1 MPRQNII
8 TKLKKENL
16 LGRGGA
22 EFPTGLKWEMAR
34 KAKAKKKYVICN
46 ASEGEPGVFK
56 DGFILENYPEK
67 VVKGIEIAMEAI
79 GGKNI
84 SAYIYLRKDYYQKFG
99 KKLKKII
106 GDLPISFF
114 KKPDGYFAGEETSL
128 LNAIEG
134 KTLEPRE
141 KPPFPAKKGLFD
153 CPTLI
158 NNVETFYCAA
168 KIDEN
173 KYKKTRFYSISEND
187 LRSENLNFKNKEVY
201 ELPID
206 WTIEK
211 ILKETKNFP
220 KFDFFVQIGGG
231 ASGEILPSNELN
243 QKTGGSGAIVIYNF
257 EKTDPFKLMKKWAD
271 FFFTGNCNKCV
282 PCREGIYRI
291 REMIEKK
298 KIDEKILKD
307 LFFVLKE
314 TSFCPLGETAT
325 VPFESLI
332 KKMF

>member
-1 MPRQNII
+1 MSKNII
-8 TKLKKENL
+8 AKLKKENL

-22 EFPTGLKWEMAR
+22 EFPTGLKWEMVK

-67 VVKGIEIAMEAI
+67 IVQGIEIAMETI
-79 GGKNI
+79 GNKNI
-84 SAYIYLRKDYYQKFG
+84 SAYIYLRKDYYQRFG

-106 GDLPISFF
+106 EDLPISFF

-134 KTLEPRE
+134 KILEPRE
-141 KPPFPAKKGLFD
+141 KPPFPTEKGLFD
-153 CPTLI
+153 YPTLI
-158 NNVETFYCAA
+158 NNVETFYCVA

-173 KYKKTRFYSISEND
+173 KYKKTRFYSISENNSKD
-187 LRSENLNFKNKEVY
+187 KNVY

-231 ASGEILPSNELN
+231 ASGKILSSSELN
-243 QKTGGSGAIVIYNF
+243 QKVGGSGAIVIYDF
-257 EKTDPFKLMKKWAD
+257 EKTDPFELMKKWAD
-271 FFFTGNCNKCV
+271 FFFIGNCNKCV

-314 TSFCPLGETAT
+314 TSFCPLGKTAV

-332 KKMF
+332 KKIF

>member
-1 MPRQNII
+1 MPRQSII
-8 TKLKKENL
+8 AKLKKENL

-22 EFPTGLKWEMAR
+22 EFPTGLKWEMAK

-46 ASEGEPGVFK
+46 GSEGEPGVFK
-56 DGFILENYPEK
+56 DEFILKNYPEK

-79 GGKNI
+79 GSKNV
-84 SAYIYLRKDYYQKFG
+84 SAYIYLRKDYYRRFE
-99 KKLKKII
+99 KKLKKRI
-106 GDLPISFF
+106 GNLPISFF
-114 KKPDGYFAGEETSL
+114 KKTNGYFAGEETSL

-134 KTLEPRE
+134 KILEPRE
-141 KPPFPAKKGLFD
+141 KPPFPAEKGVFD

-158 NNVETFYCAA
+158 NNVEKFYCAA

-187 LRSENLNFKNKEVY
+187 SKDKNVY
-201 ELPID
+201 ELPIN

-220 KFDFFVQIGGG
+220 KRNFFIQSGGG
-231 ASGEILPSNELN
+231 ASGEILSSDELN
-243 QKTGGSGAIVIYNF
+243 QKVGGSGAIVIYDF
-257 EKTDPFKLMKKWAD
+257 EKTDPFELMKKWAD

-291 REMIEKK
+291 REMIEEK

-314 TSFCPLGETAT
+314 TSFCPLGKTAV

>member
-1 MPRQNII
+1 MSKNII

-22 EFPTGLKWEMAR
+22 EFPAGLKWEMV
-34 KAKAKKKYVICN
+34 KKVEAKKKYVICN
-46 ASEGEPGVFK
+46 GSEGEPGVFK

-67 VVKGIEIAMEAI
+67 VVRGIEIAMKAI
-79 GGKNI
+79 GGK
-84 SAYIYLRKDYYQKFG
+84 SAYIYLRKDYYQRFV

-106 GDLPISFF
+106 QNKISPLNKGGLRGVSFF
-114 KKPDGYFAGEETSL
+114 KKQNGYFAGEETSL

-141 KPPFPAKKGLFD
+141 KPPFPTEKGLFD

-158 NNVETFYCAA
+158 NNIETFYYAA

-187 LRSENLNFKNKEVY
+187 SKDKNVY

-220 KFDFFVQIGGG
+220 RYNFFIQSGGG
-231 ASGEILPSNELN
+231 ASGEILSSDDLN
-243 QKTGGSGAIVIYNF
+243 QKIGGSGAIVIYDF
-257 EKTDPFKLMKKWAD
+257 EKTDPFELMKKWAD

-291 REMIEKK
+291 REMIEEK

-314 TSFCPLGETAT
+314 TSFCPLGKTA
-325 VPFESLI
+325 VIPFESLI